1 MIVRCGL
8 GVTVPHAPANPRSAS
23 HQIVRSPLCAITSV
37 ATTLETEGVL
47 TSWVNAGHEAPVV
60 GGPSRNPAER
70 LEPTGPALGMMP
82 DMTFRARQTVL
93 APGETLFAFTDGV
106 TDSKD
111 PAGRFFTE
119 ERLLELVSK
128 GATSAKALLEA
139 VETAIAAHA
148 AGSEP
153 SDDITMLAVR
163 RDRLSG

>member
-1 MIVRCGL
+1 MEVRVEKRG
-8 GVTVPHAPANPRSAS
+8 
-23 HQIVRSPLCAITSV
+23 SV
-37 ATTLETEGVL
+37 
-47 TSWVNAGHEAPVV
+47 AGHEAPVV
-60 GGPSRNPAER
+60 GGPSRSSVER

-111 PAGRFFTE
+111 PSGRFFTE
-119 ERLLELVSK
+119 ERLLQLVSK
-128 GATSAKALLEA
+128 GESLAKALLEA
-139 VETAIAAHA
+139 VETAVAAHA

-163 RDRLSG
+163 RTTESVAGTGPSKALHPPQSREG